1 MKKNILLTLIALM
14 CAMYAQADYYNV
26 NIGDLYYNIYS
37 TDNTATVTY
46 SSSKYSGDIVIP
58 EIVIYRGKT
67 YSVTSIG
74 DNAFYGCTGL
84 TSVTIPNSVT
94 SIGSSAFYGCTGL
107 TSVTISNGVTSIGS
121 YAFSGCDGLTSV
133 TIPNSVT
140 SIGGHA
146 FYGCTGLTSITI
158 PNSVTEIGEDA
169 FSGCSGLTSIT
180 IPNSVTSIGS
190 FAFYHCTGLTSVT
203 ISNSVTSI
211 GQYAFSGSTGLTS
224 ITIPNSVTEIG
235 YHAFSGCT
243 GLTSIVVESGN
254 TKYDSRENCNAII
267 ETATNTLIQGFN
279 TTIIPNSVAGIE
291 EYAFSGSTGLTSVT
305 IPNSVIWIGKYAFY
319 NTGLTSITIPNSV
332 VSIEEW
338 TFRSCDNLIH
348 ITIPNSVMWIG
359 EDAFAN
365 CKNLTSISVSA
376 GTPPTIKSSTFDHIP
391 TNVSIYVP
399 CNAMETYQ
407 TATYWS
413 NFTNYTERFYPLT
426 VTTQDKTK
434 GSVQIIKEATS
445 CTDNM
450 AIFEATANEHYHFTQ
465 WSDGNTDNPRTVSVV
480 GDATYTA
487 EFKPDS
493 YTIIVSAGEH
503 GGANGGG
510 TYDYGTTA
518 TLTATADAHYHFT
531 QWSDGNTDNPRT
543 VSVVGDAT
551 YTAEFAIDRH
561 SITVI
566 YDTQQGVVTG
576 AGTYDYGTQVTLT
589 AVSNKGYE
597 FAQWSNGVTDNPYL
611 LTATEDLSLEA
622 QFIPATAVDNVS
634 ADGTIP
640 QKIIRN
646 GQVYILRNGKTY
658 TTTGVEVK

>member
-1 MKKNILLTLIALM
+1 M
-14 CAMYAQADYYNV
+14 
-26 NIGDLYYNIYS
+26 
-37 TDNTATVTY
+37 
-46 SSSKYSGDIVIP
+46 
-58 EIVIYRGKT
+58 
-67 YSVTSIG
+67 
-74 DNAFYGCTGL
+74 
-84 TSVTIPNSVT
+84 
-94 SIGSSAFYGCTGL
+94 GSSAFEGCTGL
-107 TSVTISNGVTSIGS
+107 TSVTISNGVTSMGS
-121 YAFSGCDGLTSV
+121 SAFE
-133 TIPNSVT
+133 
-140 SIGGHA
+140 
-146 FYGCTGLTSITI
+146 GCTGLTSITI
-158 PNSVTEIGEDA
+158 PNSVTSIGHSA
-169 FSGCSGLTSIT
+169 FSS
-180 IPNSVTSIGS
+180 
-190 FAFYHCTGLTSVT
+190 
-203 ISNSVTSI
+203 
-211 GQYAFSGSTGLTS
+211 
-224 ITIPNSVTEIG
+224 
-235 YHAFSGCT
+235 CT

-254 TKYDSRENCNAII
+254 TRYDSRENCNAII
-267 ETATNTLIQGFN
+267 ETATNTLIQGSN
-279 TTIIPNSVAGIE
+279 TTIIPNSVTKIE
-291 EYAFSGSTGLTSVT
+291 YFAFLGCTGLTSVT
-305 IPNSVIWIGKYAFY
+305 IPNSVTAEIGYYAFLGCTGLTSVTIPNSVTGIGSY
-319 NTGLTSITIPNSV
+319 AFLGCTGLTSVTIPNSVTSIGCAVFSSCTGLTSITIGN
-332 VSIEEW
+332 
-338 TFRSCDNLIH
+338 N
-348 ITIPNSVMWIG
+348 VMWIG

-487 EFKPDS
+487 EFAINQ
-493 YTIIVSAGEH
+493 YTITTYAQHGNVS
-503 GGANGGG
+503 GGG
-510 TYDYGTTA
+510 TYNYGTTA
-518 TLTATADAHYHFT
+518 TLTATANKHYHFT

-543 VSVVGDAT
+543 VSVEDNATYTAEFKPDSYTITVSAGEHGSVNGGGTYDYGTTATLTATANEHYHFTQWSDGNTDNPRTVAVVGDAT
-551 YTAEFAIDRH
+551 YTAEFAINRH

-576 AGTYDYGTQVTLT
+576 AGMYDYGTQVTLT
-589 AVSNKGYE
+589 ATASKGYE

-611 LTATEDLSLEA
+611 LTATADLTLEA

-640 QKIIRN
+640 QKIVRD